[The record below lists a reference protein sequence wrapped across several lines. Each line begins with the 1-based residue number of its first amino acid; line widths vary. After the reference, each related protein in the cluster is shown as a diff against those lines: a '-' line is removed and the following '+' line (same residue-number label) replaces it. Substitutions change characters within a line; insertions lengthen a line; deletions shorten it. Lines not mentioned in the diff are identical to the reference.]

1 MAWIDEANSD
11 CCGWE
16 QVTCNSTTANVI
28 NLSLYNMK
36 EDPEYYDDP
45 ADYYYEYDEKN
56 HWLLNVSL
64 LVPFKELRSL
74 NLSGN
79 VIGGCLPNQGM
90 FSASPAFPFSF
101 FFLNFFKIISDVEFF
116 CNHWMSSQLGLLL
129 TIRNQTKF

>member
-1 MAWIDEANSD
+1 
-11 CCGWE
+11 
-16 QVTCNSTTANVI
+16 
-28 NLSLYNMK
+28 MK

-90 FSASPAFPFSF
+90 FSPGPLLSLLCFSYWIPLSKQQKKILNDSTEVSF
-101 FFLNFFKIISDVEFF
+101 FSYNI
-116 CNHWMSSQLGLLL
+116 
-129 TIRNQTKF
+129 